1 MVVVYHS
8 DTGFTREYARLLAQA
23 EGLKE
28 YSLAEAAAQLEP
40 GSRVFFLGPLMG
52 GTIKGLKEARR
63 HCDLAGACGV
73 GMSPP
78 APEILEALRKNN
90 GTGDLPLFYLQGG
103 WAPDRVGWVKR
114 HMVNLVTRAMRRA
127 LEAKGDDRTPE
138 EQRQLEF
145 LISGGSFVRPE
156 NLTEIREWMN
166 AAGRE

>member
-28 YSLAEAAAQLEP
+28 YSLAEAAAQLKT

-63 HCDLAGACGV
+63 RCDLAGACGV

-103 WAPDRVGWVKR
+103 WAPDRVGWAKR
-114 HMVNLVTRAMRRA
+114 HMVNLVTRSMRRA